1 MMNTQLNARWQAFLA
16 GRTPRERLALQ
27 ATVWLLA
34 LLLIWSV
41 AIAPAWRMLRTAPE
55 RQARLGPQLHAM
67 RAMAAEAKS
76 LQQSESAQTAAWPE
90 RLRTLESSTRR
101 LLKDQAQLQP
111 SGELVTVTLRDASP
125 AALAQWLQEARV
137 NARLRPT
144 RVQLERSGAA
154 GAVRWQGQ
162 LVLAD
167 ATGPG
172 T

>member
-1 MMNTQLNARWQAFLA
+1 MNNRLNASWQAFLA

-27 ATVWLLA
+27 ATAWLLA

-41 AIAPAWRMLRTAPE
+41 AIAPAWRVLQAAPE

-67 RAMAAEAKS
+67 RAMAAEART
-76 LQQSESAQTAAWPE
+76 LQQSENTQTTAWPE
-90 RLRTLESSTRR
+90 RLRALESSTRR

-111 SGELVTVTLRDASP
+111 SGEQVTVTLRDASP

-144 RVQLERSGAA
+144 RVQLERSGSA

-162 LVLAD
+162 LVLGD
-167 ATGPG
+167 ATGAG